1 VIQSTPLHSAKRT
14 PTQGSHRPTASR
26 SCLSTSG
33 QLPKELGSR
42 LSAGMTTATFTLG
55 SLRGSRSADVPGE
68 YRNLAI
74 GYSVLLTDF
83 FGP

>member
-1 VIQSTPLHSAKRT
+1 
-14 PTQGSHRPTASR
+14 
-26 SCLSTSG
+26 
-33 QLPKELGSR
+33 
-42 LSAGMTTATFTLG
+42 MTTATFTLG